1 MTLYEG
7 RLVSP
12 ADAKY
17 ALVASRFNDF
27 IVEKLI
33 EGAVDALVRH
43 GADRKNIDIYRA
55 PGGFELP
62 AVVQRV
68 ALSEKY
74 QGVVALGCII
84 RGSTPHFEYIASE
97 ADRKS
102 VV

>member
-1 MTLYEG
+1 MALYEG

-12 ADAKY
+12 VDAKY

-33 EGAVDALVRH
+33 EGAMDALVRH

-62 AVVQRV
+62 AVVHASC
-68 ALSEKY
+68 ALREVS
-74 QGVVALGCII
+74 GRRCARLHHS
-84 RGSTPHFEYIASE
+84 RLDPAF
-97 ADRKS
+97 
-102 VV
+102 